1 MERSFFM
8 KKTENS
14 RFAMVAWVIMMV
26 AYVVALSQTGGQI
39 SIPFAACGAI
49 GAVGLA
55 QSWSD
60 WLNERKHKT

>member
-1 MERSFFM
+1 M

-14 RFAMVAWVIMMV
+14 RFAMIAWVIMMV

-39 SIPFAACGAI
+39 GIPFAACGAI

-55 QSWSD
+55 QAWSD
-60 WLNERKHKT
+60 WLYERKHKT